1 MDEEKPKKKRK
12 KKAAAADDGAGE
24 HKRPWR
30 ENLATIGEIKAFVS
44 DRYYLRYNVVRR
56 GVECLHQSRF
66 QAQAH
71 GYGSWLLRGA
81 AHDGRD

>member
-1 MDEEKPKKKRK
+1 MDESLLLMDEEKPKKKRK

-30 ENLATIGEIKAFVS
+30 ENLATIWEIKAFVN

-56 GVECLHQSRF
+56 GVECRRPSS
-66 QAQAH
+66 
-71 GYGSWLLRGA
+71 YD
-81 AHDGRD
+81 HDGTAGN

>member
-1 MDEEKPKKKRK
+1 MAEKKK

-56 GVECLHQSRF
+56 GVKCRRPRRCCSSAIWHTASAR
-66 QAQAH
+66 
-71 GYGSWLLRGA
+71 RG
-81 AHDGRD
+81 